1 MLTGDGNQK
10 RKKKNLWLF
19 LCYRCQCSGS
29 RGVNR
34 RTHGYVITKISR
46 IYRLPFFSCFAR
58 ARASLILILYNKKWL
73 IINSAIFSN
82 SFTVFAEMNI
92 LTLYGRPIWNDVR
105 IHPHS
110 SLDPF
115 SFQFKLNKLV
125 SNNVSKDISF
135 QRYLVFDILTNPD
148 RVTLPKR

>member
-1 MLTGDGNQK
+1 M
-10 RKKKNLWLF
+10 
-19 LCYRCQCSGS
+19 
-29 RGVNR
+29 
-34 RTHGYVITKISR
+34 H
-46 IYRLPFFSCFAR
+46 
-58 ARASLILILYNKKWL
+58 
-73 IINSAIFSN
+73 
-82 SFTVFAEMNI
+82 I

-135 QRYLVFDILTNPD
+135 QRYLVLDILTNPD
-148 RVTLPKR
+148 SYTKKKGNILGKSTANLAVYILLFEN